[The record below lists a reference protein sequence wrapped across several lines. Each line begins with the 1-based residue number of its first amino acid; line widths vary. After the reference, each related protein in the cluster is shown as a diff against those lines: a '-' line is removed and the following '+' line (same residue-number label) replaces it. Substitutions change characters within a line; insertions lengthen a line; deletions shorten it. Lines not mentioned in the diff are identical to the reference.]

1 MTSDSASRVTR
12 SSRQLRLAIVLF
24 AAGLAAVTALRAQEP
39 TKPAAATTN
48 PSTSTPAKG
57 APAPATATATAA
69 ATPAAGKGEPAEAKP
84 QPSDDAIPPAG
95 AADRKPAAPGS
106 SSTHFEPSEKVR
118 PDFDVSF
125 PVDI

>member
-24 AAGLAAVTALRAQEP
+24 AAGLAAVTALRAQE
-39 TKPAAATTN
+39 TSKP
-48 PSTSTPAKG
+48 
-57 APAPATATATAA
+57 APAPTSAAPNSPATAA
-69 ATPAAGKGEPAEAKP
+69 AGKNLPAEVKSPPAE
-84 QPSDDAIPPAG
+84 DAASPAG
-95 AADRKPAAPGS
+95 ATDRKPAAPGS
-106 SSTHFEPSEKVR
+106 SSAHFEPSEKVR